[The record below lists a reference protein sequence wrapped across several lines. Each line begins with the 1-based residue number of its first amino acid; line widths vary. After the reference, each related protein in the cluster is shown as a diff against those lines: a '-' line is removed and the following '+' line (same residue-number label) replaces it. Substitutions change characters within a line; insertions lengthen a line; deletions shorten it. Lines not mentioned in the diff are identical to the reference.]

1 MKNEKVTVGWRAGLH
16 GRPASLIVNMA
27 NKFKSK
33 ISIKK
38 GDMEVDAK
46 SILGIMMLGAIYKTE
61 LIIIAE
67 GDDEHNAV
75 LSIVEIF
82 ENELKE

>member
-67 GDDEHNAV
+67 GDDEHNAI

-82 ENELKE
+82 ENEIKE